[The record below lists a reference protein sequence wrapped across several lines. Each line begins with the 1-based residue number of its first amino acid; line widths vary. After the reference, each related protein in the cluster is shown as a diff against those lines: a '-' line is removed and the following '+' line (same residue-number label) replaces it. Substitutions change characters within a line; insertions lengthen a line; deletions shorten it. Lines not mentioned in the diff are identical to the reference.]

1 MGWIYSEHRHTG
13 HCQGF
18 FSAYIILTCV
28 HIDTWRQSVYSQ
40 AEACTWFCWERNFH
54 PQVFFFFWCCHYTV
68 IQQSVHESFSD
79 SRFATSSYI
88 SENLEAVDH
97 NRQLFFHFKHLFRSW
112 YWRQF
117 SFTGL
122 SEQFNTTVASTSE
135 DISMK
140 LDLCQVLIST
150 FKYLCNS
157 GKQ

>member
-97 NRQLFFHFKHLFRSW
+97 NRQLFFHFKHLFSQLILKTIQLHRAIRTIQHHCCF
-112 YWRQF
+112 YIRGHF
-117 SFTGL
+117 YEVRPL
-122 SEQFNTTVASTSE
+122 SSSYKHF
-135 DISMK
+135 
-140 LDLCQVLIST
+140 
-150 FKYLCNS
+150 
-157 GKQ
+157 